1 VNVNEEW
8 PLHPDVSR
16 SGRASVQLNGYRI
29 GCRWKKISWEFRCLE
44 FIIMPPLPIY
54 PIFIDKLDTYRRRY
68 KSSAAGAVHNIVGAG
83 IVEKALMPISC

>member
-1 VNVNEEW
+1 MRKATLRRHAVNVNEEW

-44 FIIMPPLPIY
+44 FRIMPPLPTN
-54 PIFIDKLDTYRRRY
+54 FVRSQAFVDTL
-68 KSSAAGAVHNIVGAG
+68 ADVFVGR
-83 IVEKALMPISC
+83 SRS